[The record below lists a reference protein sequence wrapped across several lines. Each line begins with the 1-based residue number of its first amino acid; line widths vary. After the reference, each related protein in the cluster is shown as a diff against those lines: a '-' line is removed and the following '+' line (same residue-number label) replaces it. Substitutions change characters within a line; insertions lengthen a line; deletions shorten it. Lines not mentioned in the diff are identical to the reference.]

1 MKKILFIEEDPARL
15 IAYPTFLE
23 KENFEVTPVSDGQLG
38 YEKGRSEHF
47 DLIIL
52 RYGLPSK
59 NGMDICRD
67 LRKDGITTP
76 ILFIADVLVEDGKFI
91 KKEVDLEF
99 GATDYIYD
107 PFDASELLAKI
118 KTLLGIV
125 GFNLIDI
132 HPI

>member
-1 MKKILFIEEDPARL
+1 MLKTMKKILFIEDDPAQL
-15 IAYPTFLE
+15 IGWPTFLE
-23 KENFEVTPVSDGQLG
+23 KQNFEVTPVSDGQLG

-52 RYGLPSK
+52 SYGLHSK

-76 ILFIADVLVEDGKFI
+76 ILFLAELFFEDGKWI

-99 GATDYIYD
+99 GATDYLHR
-107 PFDASELLAKI
+107 PFDPIKFLAKI
-118 KTLLGIV
+118 KTLLG
-125 GFNLIDI
+125 
-132 HPI
+132 